1 MKKTSKHVRGRFW
14 TLPFQCG
21 ARVHPVHARN
31 NNREL
36 ASEENHAW
44 SFTSPISP
52 RTRRVLMAVLI
63 GHMWDHYSQQ
73 ADASGLE
80 QYLAAYVISSPK
92 DQDPYR
98 SVEGRARAAG
108 VQEASALDE

>member
-1 MKKTSKHVRGRFW
+1 MLGR
-14 TLPFQCG
+14 LL
-21 ARVHPVHARN
+21 RRSV
-31 NNREL
+31 L
-36 ASEENHAW
+36 ALAG
-44 SFTSPISP
+44 
-52 RTRRVLMAVLI
+52 VLMAVLI
-63 GHMWDHYSQQ
+63 GHMWDHHSQL
-73 ADASGLE
+73 ANASGLE